1 MKKFKKIVSGIL
13 IFTSLS
19 FPVVA
24 KASPKCSIKVRIN
37 GKTKSYQIFTNKLKD
52 KLGFSEKINFL
63 IKNEGNRLIVT
74 PNTTKITYKK
84 PIESKV
90 EYNREDKKEVKNQ
103 DKNHVQKDAEAK
115 GLTADEKQMLT
126 LVNAERKK
134 AGLEPLK
141 SDMRLVNISRQ
152 KSKDMIDKKYF
163 GHTSPTYGTPFEAL
177 RKNGISYRYA
187 GENLAGASK
196 VASAHNSL
204 MKSPGHRANILNPNF
219 NYIGIG
225 IVDGGPYGKM
235 YTQTFVGTK

>member
-1 MKKFKKIVSGIL
+1 MKKFKKIVSGVL
-13 IFTSLS
+13 IFASLS
-19 FPVVA
+19 FPVIA

-37 GKTKSYQIFTNKLKD
+37 RKAKSYQICTNKLKD
-52 KLGFSEKINFL
+52 RLRFSQKVSFL
-63 IKNEGNRLIVT
+63 IKNEGNRLIVI
-74 PNTTKITYKK
+74 PNTTKVSYK
-84 PIESKV
+84 PIEDKV
-90 EYNREDKKEVKNQ
+90 EYKKEDNKKVEKEDKEQ
-103 DKNHVQKDAEAK
+103 VQKDTEVK
-115 GLTADEKQMLT
+115 GLSADEKQMLT

-134 AGLEPLK
+134 AGFSPLK
-141 SDMRLVNISRQ
+141 ADMRLVNISRQ

-196 VASAHNSL
+196 VTSAHNSL